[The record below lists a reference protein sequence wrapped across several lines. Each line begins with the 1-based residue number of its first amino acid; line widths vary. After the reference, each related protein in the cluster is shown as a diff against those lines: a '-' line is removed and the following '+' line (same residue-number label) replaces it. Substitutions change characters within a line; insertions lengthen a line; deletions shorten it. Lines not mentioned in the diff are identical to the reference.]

1 MKIIS
6 ILIGLVLV
14 ALFVMKQLNSGS
26 SRNNIEEVI
35 DKENINTPK
44 VPTSPKDIQKF
55 EKDINK
61 YIQDTTEKKTKE
73 LTSSSVDVQP
83 NP

>member
-1 MKIIS
+1 MLALLS

-61 YIQDTTEKKTKE
+61 YIQDTTEKKNE
-73 LTSSSVDVQP
+73 RI
-83 NP
+83 N

>member
-61 YIQDTTEKKTKE
+61 YIQDTTEKKNE
-73 LTSSSVDVQP
+73 RI
-83 NP
+83 N

>member
-44 VPTSPKDIQKF
+44 IPTSPKDIQKF

-61 YIQDTTEKKTKE
+61 YIQDATEKKNE
-73 LTSSSVDVQP
+73 RI
-83 NP
+83 N